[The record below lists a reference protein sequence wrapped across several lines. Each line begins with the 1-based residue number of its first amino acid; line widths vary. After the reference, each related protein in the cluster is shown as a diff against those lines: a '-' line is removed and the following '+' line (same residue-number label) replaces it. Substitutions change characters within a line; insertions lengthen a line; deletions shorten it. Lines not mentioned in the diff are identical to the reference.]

1 MMVLL
6 LRQMGFCSIV
16 AAQSLSRLFFALLG
30 YFSSFSKKPPSES
43 QEELPMDR
51 HHVMVTNVITAS
63 LAKSVQI
70 DELG

>member
-1 MMVLL
+1 MVLNRVFL
-6 LRQMGFCSIV
+6 DLAPWYG
-16 AAQSLSRLFFALLG
+16 G
-30 YFSSFSKKPPSES
+30 KKTMPL